1 MSEVRTFNQN
11 TVWASNATT
20 TIPATPTQGVA
31 YRNTDDSAH
40 DDGYKYLSKAPSDL
54 TNQVLF
60 NLTSALTQLQVHGT
74 LGWNASTAYLAGS
87 ICYGSDNKPYVAS
100 QASTN
105 KDPVSQPTYWTLMP
119 PAAVTPA
126 ETFETII
133 QGIYVKWGKLSQTG
147 TQQNFTYEVNF
158 VDLVNPLTSI
168 ALTPFPNACHHVFWQ
183 IQNASGNN
191 KETFVQ
197 DRVST
202 STKLRYMYQGNS
214 VPTGYT
220 SFLAIGY

>member
-31 YRNTDDSAH
+31 YRNTDDSTH

-74 LGWNASTAYLAGS
+74 LGWNASTSYLAGS

-133 QGIYVKWGKLSQTG
+133 QGIYVKWGKISQSGKSQNVAYTQTLTGLS
-147 TQQNFTYEVNF
+147 
-158 VDLVNPLTSI
+158 LT
-168 ALTPFPNACHHVFWQ
+168 AFPNACIHVFWQ
-183 IQNASGNN
+183 IGNTDGSN
-191 KETFVQ
+191 RETFVQ
-197 DRVST
+197 DMVST
-202 STKLRYMYQGNS
+202 STTLKWMYQGES
-214 VPTGYT
+214 VPVGST

>member
-11 TVWASNATT
+11 TVWASNAKT

-31 YRNTDDSAH
+31 YRNTDDSTH

-60 NLTSALTQLQVHGT
+60 NLTSALTQLQIHGT

-100 QASTN
+100 QASTK

-133 QGIYVKWGKLSQTG
+133 QGIYVKWGKISQSGKSQNVAYTQTLTGLS
-147 TQQNFTYEVNF
+147 
-158 VDLVNPLTSI
+158 LT
-168 ALTPFPNACHHVFWQ
+168 AFPNACLHVFWQ
-183 IQNASGNN
+183 IGNTDGSN
-191 KETFVQ
+191 RETFVQ
-197 DRVST
+197 DMVST
-202 STKLRYMYQGNS
+202 STTLKYMYQGES
-214 VPTGYT
+214 VPVGST